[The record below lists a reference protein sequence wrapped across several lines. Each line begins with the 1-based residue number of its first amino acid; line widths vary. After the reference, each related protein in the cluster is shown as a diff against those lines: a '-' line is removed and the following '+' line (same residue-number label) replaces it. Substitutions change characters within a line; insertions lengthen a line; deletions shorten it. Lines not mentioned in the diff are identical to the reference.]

1 MSVKNGINGWAGTVL
16 RVNLTTGAITTEDT
30 LPKYKPFIGGMGIGY
45 KIIWDEVPLDS
56 DPLGDAAKAV
66 FSVGPLTASGVPC
79 SGRMT
84 VSFLSCWSKGNS
96 IVDAHIGGHVAH
108 ALKYAGY
115 DAIIVEGKSDKP
127 VYLKI
132 EDEKVSIEDASHVWG
147 KGTFETNATLAK
159 ENGPEF
165 DVISIGQAGE
175 NLVPMSCMVTSFG
188 NSGGGG
194 VGAVLGSKMLKAVV
208 CRGTGAVKIARPME
222 VRLLSNYMIK
232 DLVGGNNNHTV
243 PTIPQSWAEYSATS
257 SNRWQGGPGV
267 TWDKASNG
275 PIDMGEQPSGQ
286 INVAA
291 LRCNKG
297 VFDFGAVAEK
307 YTVKQGGC
315 SSCPV
320 RCYTEYD
327 MDPLADYDL
336 PTHVSNTCMPIIK
349 MLDWYP
355 DHIDAATG
363 EKAKSTHDFVDQGDA
378 KMILGGAGSRAAD
391 DYGVWCNY
399 GSLYEDFNM
408 AYTTGVLKDVI
419 TKGGT
424 DMTEWDDIPWELM
437 ETGDPRWLVEVYRR
451 IAMKEGTFSDLG
463 LGTYLLYEKW
473 GMDDASKN
481 AAGVNFYD
489 FVNGKNFN
497 IGHNG
502 YPRHHGPES
511 CWQTGTILSL
521 MYNRDCMI
529 HHLINFVSSG
539 APFDAIIKP
548 VLEGFF
554 GEGCV
559 DRPKAYTPINEN
571 KIKLTKW
578 AFNGKQWHDSAT
590 LCNWMYPMTIA
601 TSKKRNYV
609 GDLDLDAKYMSAV
622 VGEDYTREDLEFDSE
637 RISQLLRVMT
647 AVSFKLNLG
656 SANLRQDHDQPSDW
670 VFDKDPD
677 FKPCEEG
684 TVKLDREDYAKAL
697 DMWYEA
703 MGWDKETGIPTRATL
718 EKFDLADCADKLEAL
733 GLI

>member
-1 MSVKNGINGWAGTVL
+1 MSVKNGINGWAGSVL
-16 RVNLTTGAITTEDT
+16 RVDLTHGAITTEDT

-96 IVDAHIGGHVAH
+96 IVDAHMGGHFAH

-115 DAIIVEGKSDKP
+115 DAIIIEGKSDKP

-147 KGTFETNATLAK
+147 KGTFDTNATLAK

-363 EKAKSTHDFVDQGDA
+363 EKVKSTHDFVDQGDA

-424 DMTEWDDIPWELM
+424 DMTEWDSIPWDLM
-437 ETGDPRWLVEVYRR
+437 ENGDPRWLVEVYRR
-451 IAMKEGTFSDLG
+451 IAMKEGAFSDLG

-473 GMDDASKN
+473 GMDDPAKN
-481 AAGVNFYD
+481 AAGLNFYD

-656 SANLRQDHDQPSDW
+656 STNLRQDHDQPSDW

-677 FKPCEEG
+677 FKPFEEG

-697 DMWYEA
+697 DMWYDA

-718 EKFDLADCADKLEAL
+718 EKFDLGDCADKLEAL

>member
-1 MSVKNGINGWAGTVL
+1 MSVKNGINGWAGSVL
-16 RVNLTTGAITTEDT
+16 RVDLTHGAITTEDT

-96 IVDAHIGGHVAH
+96 IVDAHMGGHFAH

-115 DAIIVEGKSDKP
+115 DAIIIEGKSDKP

-147 KGTFETNATLAK
+147 KGTFDTNATLAK

-363 EKAKSTHDFVDQGDA
+363 EKVKSTHDFVDQGDA

-424 DMTEWDDIPWELM
+424 DMTEWNDIPWDLM
-437 ETGDPRWLVEVYRR
+437 ENGDPRWLVEVYRR
-451 IAMKEGTFSDLG
+451 VAMKEGAFSDLG

-473 GMDDASKN
+473 GMDDPAKN
-481 AAGVNFYD
+481 AAGLNFYD

-656 SANLRQDHDQPSDW
+656 STNLRQDHDQPSDW

-677 FKPCEEG
+677 FKPFEEG

-697 DMWYEA
+697 DMWYDA

-718 EKFDLADCADKLEAL
+718 EKFDLGDCADKLEAL